1 MGFVTDMFS
10 KGGKADFN
18 NAIDV
23 FKRLDLP
30 DYQYDQL
37 MPEQIEALMQQ
48 ESGLSGYESDP
59 RLKDAQ
65 LNSLD
70 ALQAIIDGDGM
81 TAMDKSRMNQINM
94 ENNTIDRG
102 NRDAIMQNAQARG
115 VGGSGLEMAQKMISQ
130 QQGAGRRSQQ
140 GFDVAAQAEQ
150 RALEALMQSGQLSG
164 QVRGQDLDEAS
175 QVAKAQDMI
184 NQFNTANQNQARF
197 ANTQANNQ
205 AQQSNR
211 DHKVGLQQQSY
222 QDRLNR
228 AQGMAGGYTNKGTN
242 AENRRN
248 SGNQVMG
255 GLIGAGIGAVSGGGK

>member
-1 MGFVTDMFS
+1 MFS

-23 FKRLDLP
+23 FKSLNLP
-30 DYQYDQL
+30 EYQYEQL
-37 MPEQIEALMQQ
+37 LPEQVEAILQE
-48 ESGLSGYESDP
+48 ESGLAGYESDP

-81 TAMDKSRMNQINM
+81 TAIDKARMNQINM
-94 ENNTIDRG
+94 ENNAIDRG
-102 NRDAIMQNAQARG
+102 NREAILQNAQARG
-115 VGGSGLEMAQKMISQ
+115 VGGSGLELAQQMISQ
-130 QQGAGRRSQQ
+130 QSGAGRRAQQ

-150 RALEALMQSGQLSG
+150 RALDAMMKSGELSS

-175 QVAKAQDMI
+175 RVAQAQDMI

-197 ANTQANNQ
+197 ANAQANNA

-211 DHKVGLQQQSY
+211 DHKIGLQQQAY
-222 QDRLNR
+222 QDQLQR
-228 AQGMAGGYTNKGTN
+228 AQGLAGGYTNKGTN

-255 GLIGAGIGAVSGGGK
+255 GLIGAGIGAAAKGGAA